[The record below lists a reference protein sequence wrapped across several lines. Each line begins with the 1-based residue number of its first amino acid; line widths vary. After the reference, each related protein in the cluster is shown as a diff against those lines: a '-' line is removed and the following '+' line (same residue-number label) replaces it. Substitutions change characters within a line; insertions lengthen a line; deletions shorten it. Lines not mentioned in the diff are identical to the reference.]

1 MIKRLMLGSAM
12 SAIILATLPF
22 YSPDAP
28 VNAQR
33 QHFVSTKAGL
43 VSRVRGQVFVER
55 ATTKERERA
64 AENLQMM
71 DGDLLTTSADSRV
84 EILINP
90 QAYLRLDEQAEVRA
104 INTVIAEARFELVRG
119 TAIVEVNRLDKGIA
133 FELVT
138 PQGMVAMSKEGFYR
152 ISLEPAATRI
162 DVIEGEIAL
171 GTRQEALS
179 KTAVKIG
186 DGKRVEL
193 KSDAQATPVVTALER
208 KTFDEF
214 DRWSFQVAKYGVVAR
229 LEAGVYTA
237 CRDKE
242 QNELC
247 RIFTQFQLKDDE
259 WLITNADSYVELRLN
274 RGVSI
279 NDTHSMPRRN
289 SGRSPIINSGMSQP
303 FPREAPMPSPPTRGG
318 FPYPN
323 FPLPR
328 WLIRE
333 TYLCLNQQ
341 TQLHAVKTETDDS
354 VFELRS
360 GSVIIVTDRYAR
372 MRPLK
377 IMTPDGTFAIE
388 RGCIARFDVNPP
400 QTIVS
405 VRQGEVRLETRD
417 GSITKNGMDIG
428 RGKRLRLSG
437 GAPPRLEGFKADF
450 KMASLDAFDRW
461 SFRLVTAGYV
471 TRYDG
476 KVFIQRQSGTKLE
489 LDRYGSKMQVQLWEG
504 DRLLTAPGA
513 HAEVLLS
520 SKAVLHVNEESEIR
534 AVKTSLPTPRFELLR
549 GAAYLHHLSGLS
561 FAYRSLWT
569 SDMVYKKTKVEIS
582 TPHGFASISEGGK
595 YRFEIDSSGT
605 TIKVHDGSLSLGVQQ
620 EAAAKAALKVKE
632 KETVHLA
639 STNAR
644 RPEIAKLA
652 ASPPDDFDQWS
663 TRFLQSLDIFRRIA
677 NFSTPDT
684 AGLGLP
690 GGPAGIP
697 GIRF

>member
-1 MIKRLMLGSAM
+1 MLKRLMIGSAM
-12 SAIILATLPF
+12 SAIILVTLPF
-22 YSPDAP
+22 YSPDAQ
-28 VNAQR
+28 VKDQQR
-33 QHFVSTKAGL
+33 YFVSTRAGL
-43 VSRVRGQVFVER
+43 VSRVRGEVFVER
-55 ATTKERERA
+55 ANTKDRERIP
-64 AENLQMM
+64 ERFQFQMKE
-71 DGDLLTTSADSRV
+71 GDRLTTLADSRV
-84 EILINP
+84 EIMITP
-90 QAYLRLDEQAEVRA
+90 QTYLRLDEQAEVRA

-119 TAIVEVNRLDKGIA
+119 TAMVEVNRMDKGIV

-152 ISLEPAATRI
+152 ISLEPTLTRI

-171 GTRQEALS
+171 GTRQEALG

-193 KSDAQATPVVTALER
+193 KSDAQAAPVITPLER
-208 KTFDEF
+208 KPFDEF

-237 CRDKE
+237 CRDKG

-247 RIFTQFQLKDDE
+247 RVSTQFQLKDDE

-279 NDTHSMPRRN
+279 SDTHSLPKRGSSRPVRISPRRPP
-289 SGRSPIINSGMSQP
+289 SFPGGGPLPPMS
-303 FPREAPMPSPPTRGG
+303 TRGG
-318 FPYPN
+318 FSN
-323 FPLPR
+323 LPLPP
-328 WLIRE
+328 WLSRG
-333 TYLCLNQQ
+333 TYLCLNGQ
-341 TQLHAVKTETDDS
+341 TQLRAVKTDDDDS

-360 GSVIIVTDRYAR
+360 GSVLISTDRYAR
-372 MRPLK
+372 LRPLK
-377 IMTPDGTFAIE
+377 IITPDGTFAV
-388 RGCIARFDVNPP
+388 GHGGIARFDVNPP

-405 VRQGEVRLETRD
+405 VRQGEVQMETRD
-417 GSITKNGMDIG
+417 GSVAKSAMDIG
-428 RGKRLRLSG
+428 RGQRLRLSG
-437 GAPPRLEGFKADF
+437 GAPPRVEGFKADL
-450 KMASLDAFDRW
+450 KTASLDAFDRW
-461 SFRLVTAGYV
+461 SFHLVTAGYV

-476 KVFIQRQSGTKLE
+476 KVSIERLSGTKLE
-489 LDRYGSKMQVQLWEG
+489 LGKQGSSMQVQLWEG

-534 AVKTSLPTPRFELLR
+534 AVRTVFPTPHFELLR

-561 FAYRSLWT
+561 FAYQSLWA
-569 SDMVYKKTKVEIS
+569 SDIVYKKTKVEIS

-605 TIKVHDGSLSLGVQQ
+605 TIKVHDGSLSLGAHQ
-620 EAAAKAALKVKE
+620 EVAAKVALKVKE

-639 STNAR
+639 SANAR
-644 RPEIAKLA
+644 RPEITKLA
-652 ASPPDDFDQWS
+652 PSPPDDFDQWS
-663 TRFLQSLDIFRRIA
+663 ARFLQSLDIFRRIA

-684 AGLGLP
+684 GGSRPPMGLE
-690 GGPAGIP
+690 GPT
-697 GIRF
+697 IRF